1 MKFWF
6 ILAAL
11 LIPLP
16 LTMFQSTSTEKVNLQ
31 LGNTRITE
39 NGESVI
45 EINGKCG
52 GGTVLA
58 FHLPEKGWF
67 ICSAEPYAGY
77 DFQRIAKLNGNRI
90 SFSLDNRKYEIISDD
105 PINSEPQTLDLWVV
119 RITPPADKADATSK
133 SIACSSDFK
142 YWLETTLLREEKR

>member
-1 MKFWF
+1 MKFWC
-6 ILAAL
+6 ILVTL

-16 LTMFQSTSTEKVNLQ
+16 FTTFQSTSTEKVNLQ

-39 NGESVI
+39 NGETLI
-45 EINGKCG
+45 EIGGKCG
-52 GGTVLA
+52 GGKVLA

-67 ICSAEPYAGY
+67 VCSTEPYAGY

-90 SFSLDNRKYEIISDD
+90 SFSLDNREYEIISDD
-105 PINSEPQTLDLWVV
+105 AISSERQMLDLWVV

-133 SIACSSDFK
+133 GIACSSDFK